1 MPIFSNQ
8 SLDLGGGYEAISNR
22 ISALQSYNE
31 SRQLTQESDKKRGE
45 SLAQSIQALAGQKSS
60 VEANQSRDKRN
71 QPTSFDKLI
80 QLINQSNPDSRFSN
94 TGKEIRKNLLQ
105 LVFQMKGEINEIIQE
120 EMFRTLNCAQEQTY
134 KGLATT
140 QIPTNQSLSLLP
152 DQEGIYLNIN
162 YLDFNQSL
170 KINPQSGIGRLYYE
184 TTGITTLSQYK
195 NYPGNPP
202 IPSPPQKPEKK
213 PFPMNFE
220 LNQLIQNPGQTF
232 KDEYSVFYNGRSR
245 QQIFDIEYTT
255 QNGVGATGNF
265 FRVFLLDREGSPT
278 STNPGQATLQYS
290 ANTIQ
295 TAISDYFDSIEL
307 FSAKTFLA
315 SLLNLTTGLLASGVS
330 IRQIEN
336 QNKFVTILNRIIG
349 ICEPGSSE
357 IDVSGVAKVS
367 ELDNLD
373 DTFFTFSEIEL
384 NDINQLSN
392 NQKKGVIQYVDCDNI
407 ELPVN
412 NEILLQE
419 LDQLSNTIDSLPVE
433 DQVAEIERI
442 LDSIPQAW
450 SQEGFGGVGFDLQNP
465 FNADIIRNI
474 ILALASGLFTPK
486 TILPL
491 FVFIEYQREQIV
503 GFANN
508 LIVSGNTIIT
518 SANTLI
524 NSANTLNALASTTIN
539 DGVDFARKFRK
550 FVTKVIGRIM
560 NRFLELLF
568 NMLKKNILKL
578 LREII
583 RDIARTSKNAKLK
596 AINAILNYAEPL
608 VQGFLNYRE
617 CKSLI
622 KQIQRILELIRGEVR
637 TPPSPLPNALLVL
650 SEFLPGISPERGV
663 LNIIEYMQAY
673 GLKTG
678 PNPDGSPNRMVAF
691 TTALQKGGYDE
702 FVQNGKVEGTVF
714 VPPFTGGVL
723 KVFAK
728 GK

>member
-94 TGKEIRKNLLQ
+94 TEKEIRKNLLQ
-105 LVFQMKGEINEIIQE
+105 LVFQLKGEIKKIVQE
-120 EMFRTLNCAQEQTY
+120 EAFRVLNCAQEQTY
-134 KGLATT
+134 QGLSSGQT
-140 QIPTNQSLSLLP
+140 QNIPSLSLLP
-152 DQEGIYLNIN
+152 EQEGIYVRVGDIDWNK
-162 YLDFNQSL
+162 SL
-170 KINPQSGIGRLYYE
+170 TLSATTRIGKLYYE
-184 TTGITTLSQYK
+184 TTGITSLSSYN
-195 NYPGNPP
+195 NYAGR
-202 IPSPPQKPEKK
+202 E

-220 LNQLIQNPGQTF
+220 LNQRLLNQNQTF
-232 KDEYSVFYNGRSR
+232 KDEFGVNYNGRSR
-245 QQIFDIEYTT
+245 QGIFDIEYTA
-255 QNGVGATGNF
+255 QNGVGASGDY
-265 FRVFLLDREGSPT
+265 FRVFLLDREGSPVTT
-278 STNPGQATLQYS
+278 SQNQATLQFS
-290 ANTIQ
+290 ANTIVN
-295 TAISDYFDSIEL
+295 AIGDYYQSIDIYN
-307 FSAKTFLA
+307 SKTFLA
-315 SLLNLTTGLLASGVS
+315 NLLNLATGALVGGLS
-330 IRQIEN
+330 IQQIES
-336 QNKFVTILNRIIG
+336 QNKFTTILFRIMG

-357 IDVSGVAKVS
+357 IDVSGVAKIS

-373 DTFFTFSEIEL
+373 DNFFTFTETEL
-384 NDINQLSN
+384 NDINQVSS
-392 NQKKGVIQYVDCDNI
+392 NQKRGIVQYVNCDNVD
-407 ELPVN
+407 LPVN
-412 NEILLQE
+412 NDILLQQA
-419 LDQLSNTIDSLPVE
+419 DNLSNTIDSLPVE
-433 DQVAEIERI
+433 DQVAEIEKL
-442 LDSIPQAW
+442 LDSIPQTW
-450 SQEGFGGVGFDLQNP
+450 TQEGFGGIAFDFENP
-465 FNADIIRNI
+465 FNQDLIKKIP
-474 ILALASGLFTPK
+474 LALFSAILTPK
-486 TILPL
+486 VLLPL
-491 FVFIEYQREQIV
+491 FIFKEYLQNQVV
-503 GFANN
+503 GFANQ
-508 LIVSGNTIIT
+508 LIVSGNSIIT

-524 NSANTLNALASTTIN
+524 NSATTIN
-539 DGVDFARKFRK
+539 ALSSTFIADGVDFTKKFRK
-550 FVTKVIGRIM
+550 FVFRVIGRIM
-560 NRFLELLF
+560 NKFLEILF
-568 NMLKKNILKL
+568 IMLKKNILKL

-583 RDIARTSKNAKLK
+583 RDIARTSRNAKLK

-608 VQGFLNYRE
+608 IQGFLNYRE

-622 KQIQRILELIRGEVR
+622 KQIQRILDLIRGEVR

-663 LNIIEYMQAY
+663 LNTIEYMQAY